1 MKLISF
7 DIFDTVLIRKCG
19 LPENIFPIVAEKL
32 FPNDLAFQQEFVQ
45 SRIYRTVVL
54 SRTNPNY
61 TLYDIYNTDI
71 VESFQPYT
79 QQQLIDCELSV
90 EEEMLTRN
98 NTIVETIEKYRQKD
112 YTIAFIS
119 DMYISQEFIKKILVR
134 EHIFQDGDQLFV
146 SNTVKKR
153 KDDGSLYDYVQELN
167 KPSLWK
173 HYGDNRKSDY
183 KEARKKGIEAHL
195 Y

>member
-32 FPNDLAFQQEFVQ
+32 FPNDLAFQQEFVL

-79 QQQLIDCELSV
+79 QQQLIDCELS
-90 EEEMLTRN
+90 
-98 NTIVETIEKYRQKD
+98 
-112 YTIAFIS
+112 
-119 DMYISQEFIKKILVR
+119 
-134 EHIFQDGDQLFV
+134 
-146 SNTVKKR
+146 
-153 KDDGSLYDYVQELN
+153 
-167 KPSLWK
+167 
-173 HYGDNRKSDY
+173 
-183 KEARKKGIEAHL
+183 
-195 Y
+195 

>member
-54 SRTNPNY
+54 SRTNPNS

-134 EHIFQDGDQLFV
+134 EHIFQDGDQLFS
-146 SNTVKKR
+146 SNAVKKR
-153 KDDGSLYDYVQELN
+153 KDNRSLYDNVQELN
-167 KPSLWK
+167 KPS
-173 HYGDNRKSDY
+173 
-183 KEARKKGIEAHL
+183 
-195 Y
+195 